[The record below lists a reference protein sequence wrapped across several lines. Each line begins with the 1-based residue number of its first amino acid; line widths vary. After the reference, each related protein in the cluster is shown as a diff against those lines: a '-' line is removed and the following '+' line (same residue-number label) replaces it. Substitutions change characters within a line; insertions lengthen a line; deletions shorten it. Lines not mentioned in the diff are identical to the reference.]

1 MKLLE
6 KKANSSLGIVV
17 SIAIGLLVVT
27 IVVAIAAL
35 VAENMTTTFEQAN
48 NDAWTSASD
57 TVTAA
62 GNITS
67 DMTET
72 VGILPGWT
80 KIYVIVAIGVGL
92 ISLVAGVAYMFMTK
106 E

>member
-6 KKANSSLGIVV
+6 KKANSSLGIIV

-27 IVVAIAAL
+27 IVVAI
-35 VAENMTTTFEQAN
+35 
-48 NDAWTSASD
+48 SAYVSD
-57 TVTAA
+57 TFGDELPDGSAA
-62 GNITS
+62 QNITTE
-67 DMTET
+67 MTET

-92 ISLVAGVAYMFMTK
+92 ISLVAGVAYMFMSR
-106 E
+106 